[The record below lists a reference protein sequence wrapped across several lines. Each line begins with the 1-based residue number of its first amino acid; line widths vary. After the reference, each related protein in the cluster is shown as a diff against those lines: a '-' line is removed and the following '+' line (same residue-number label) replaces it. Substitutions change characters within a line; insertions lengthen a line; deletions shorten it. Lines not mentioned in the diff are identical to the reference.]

1 MCCPDT
7 TNAVNDSEGVQ
18 ATTSQK
24 SRARITPL
32 AYVRMPDLGRT
43 LILIGHRKSDLGLEC
58 GPVEAD
64 LLGHGPL
71 VSGHVEGKAE
81 DDSMDIPLLDD
92 GAERREVGLGRASH
106 QNGQGV
112 SRQAQSIAHGQ
123 SMPDTSIID
132 GKNALMDKASP
143 KDLSWPEW
151 RVSTSAANPGIF
163 CGLSRC
169 QGPAG
174 TPGDLS

>member
-1 MCCPDT
+1 MSGE
-7 TNAVNDSEGVQ
+7 NALENDRG
-18 ATTSQK
+18 SQ
-24 SRARITPL
+24 RISSSLSIAGPEAL
-32 AYVRMPDLGRT
+32 FFQPCLRLIGGQS